1 MVDQLL
7 RRHRK
12 HAVTALCHD
21 NRDRTGE
28 YHGNHGRLKELSEL

>member
-28 YHGNHGRLKELSEL
+28 NDRNHSRLKEFAEL